1 MAFDLDYCLRH
12 LVEAGGSDL
21 HLKVP
26 AQPVMRVD
34 GAMRPIEGLAH
45 LTREDTDGAVR
56 EMLDDPQ

>member
-1 MAFDLDYCLRH
+1 MAFDLDFCLRH

-34 GAMRPIEGLAH
+34 GAMRPIEGS
-45 LTREDTDGAVR
+45 RG
-56 EMLDDPQ
+56 